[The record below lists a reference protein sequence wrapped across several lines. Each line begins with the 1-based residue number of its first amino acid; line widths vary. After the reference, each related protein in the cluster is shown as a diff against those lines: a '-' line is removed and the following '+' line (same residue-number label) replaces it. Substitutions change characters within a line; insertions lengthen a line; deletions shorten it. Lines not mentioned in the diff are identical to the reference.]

1 MSTNQL
7 NNRVVLILCGTV
19 EKLTYDILSAGKHPD
34 LTCSE
39 CESSKS
45 MSEPLTIHESA
56 FTVRSVYK
64 FFANYFVVVLLL
76 TAVSGLGAWIFVS
89 KQPAIYSMDIKF
101 YSNVRTID
109 PKTVFSAIMNTESM
123 KPFVLVSRTGDYETP
138 LPFELNIRGKSKFI
152 FSSKVESVFADKAP
166 LNERRALVREF
177 FDKVQMEAIHDLKT
191 QLLKELSILQRQTT
205 RQDLSIGN
213 EVVLRLTSL
222 ETQLDELRNVEKF
235 GLLGFGKWE
244 LKNPRWVRIVLAS
257 LVGGFG
263 AGVLLGIAHSAHSRI
278 KSH

>member
-1 MSTNQL
+1 
-7 NNRVVLILCGTV
+7 
-19 EKLTYDILSAGKHPD
+19 
-34 LTCSE
+34 
-39 CESSKS
+39 

-244 LKNPRWVRIVLAS
+244 LRIPAGLELSWRRSLVVLA
-257 LVGGFG
+257 LGFY
-263 AGVLLGIAHSAHSRI
+263 LELRIAHIAASRAI
-278 KSH
+278 DDNENAADGPQHACKQAF